1 MWKTVKLG
9 DVLGLQNGYAF
20 KSKEYSQAGHF
31 LIRITNVQQGYLS
44 LHNPKYV
51 AVDKQSGLEKF
62 ALKERD
68 IVISLTGDVGRVAV
82 VMPEHLPAA
91 LNQRVAK
98 VIHIDN
104 EKLDN
109 SYLFYF
115 LNSKLF
121 RDRAESFARGAAQ
134 LNISTKD
141 ILTTS
146 IPLPPLAEQK
156 RIVER
161 LDKAFAEIDKGIS
174 ITQSQI
180 TYAEN
185 LSENVIAKQF
195 SYKDGYSRKTLQDI
209 CEKITDGTHQTP
221 KYYDEGYIFVSSKNV
236 TSRKIDWKNV
246 KYVDESQHT
255 EMQKRLS
262 PKVGDVLLAKN
273 GTTGVAAIVDKDVTF
288 NIYVSLCLLRS
299 KGDVMPEYL
308 LNFVNSK
315 VARQQFSKRTKGI
328 GVPNL
333 HLREIREVEISFP
346 NELSQQQRI
355 VSKVSGIDE
364 AHLKYCDCL
373 TDKLENL
380 KILKSAILK
389 KELTPSEAA

>member
-9 DVLGLQNGYAF
+9 DVLELQNGYAF

-51 AVDKQSGLEKF
+51 AVDKQTGLEKF

-98 VIHIDN
+98 VSHIDN

-109 SYLFYF
+109 NYLFYF

-121 RDRAESFARGAAQ
+121 RNGAESFARGAAQ

-141 ILTTS
+141 ILTIS

-161 LDKAFAEIDKGIS
+161 LDKAFSEIDK
-174 ITQSQI
+174 
-180 TYAEN
+180 A
-185 LSENVIAKQF
+185 IATVEAK
-195 SYKDGYSRKTLQDI
+195 
-209 CEKITDGTHQTP
+209 
-221 KYYDEGYIFVSSKNV
+221 EG
-236 TSRKIDWKNV
+236 
-246 KYVDESQHT
+246 
-255 EMQKRLS
+255 
-262 PKVGDVLLAKN
+262 
-273 GTTGVAAIVDKDVTF
+273 
-288 NIYVSLCLLRS
+288 
-299 KGDVMPEYL
+299 
-308 LNFVNSK
+308 
-315 VARQQFSKRTKGI
+315 
-328 GVPNL
+328 
-333 HLREIREVEISFP
+333 EVE
-346 NELSQQQRI
+346 R
-355 VSKVSGIDE
+355 
-364 AHLKYCDCL
+364 
-373 TDKLENL
+373 
-380 KILKSAILK
+380 LKSATLSAMLDRGSQSGESITEDEEDSVMWETVKLGEVCTVKTGKKDVNEGNPEGAYPFFTCAKDNTYSDTYSFDCEAILIAGNGAVGQTSYYEGKFEAYQRTYVLTEFTRILPKFLLFILQGRLIQSMSSMVLGNTIPYIK
-389 KELTPSEAA
+389 KGMLMDFRLPLPPLAEQKRNVERLDKSFAEIEIFGDKTQSCVENYSALKASILRQELTLSEAV